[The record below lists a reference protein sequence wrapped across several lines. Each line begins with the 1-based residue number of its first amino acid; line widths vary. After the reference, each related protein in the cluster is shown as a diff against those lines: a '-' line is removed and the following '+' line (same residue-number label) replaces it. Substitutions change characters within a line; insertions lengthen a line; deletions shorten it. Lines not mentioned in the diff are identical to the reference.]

1 MGISTSGKNGGYS
14 MTTKP
19 RHHKWK
25 RYHESGVSL
34 IAALVVLC
42 LLLAVSA
49 CDSTPKKDTKG
60 SYGFISPTFSPDNK
74 KLILAF
80 CDESRGYDAC
90 DVVTYDLSNGDV
102 HRWKPTKSRLH
113 GAPIYSPD
121 GTKIAFVD
129 GEGDVANVFVM
140 SSGGDD
146 VRQLTFE
153 KKGAT
158 GKTAVKL
165 DAMPTFSPDGER
177 IIFKR
182 SENKRERTFGRGEMF
197 SHWDAYEVDLKT
209 GTERKLTDYKFYMM
223 SRPYYLP
230 DGKHFIFSGDG
241 PKVEDLSFS
250 DRYEK
255 TYQENRI
262 FIMDGKE
269 NDLKPAFQNGWYS
282 NKPAVSRDSTVLF
295 TSITNKIDGIGG
307 PYNYD
312 LFIKKGSQIT
322 RLTNMKAMIAE
333 SAISYDGT
341 RVVFIADIDPE
352 RKGGP
357 TLWVMNGNGSD
368 LKQIKLPRDRL
379 WQLGAG

>member
-1 MGISTSGKNGGYS
+1 

-34 IAALVVLC
+34 IAALVILC

-74 KLILAF
+74 KIILAF

-90 DVVTYDLSNGDV
+90 DITTYDLSNGDV
-102 HRWKPTKSRLH
+102 QRWKPTANRFNV
-113 GAPIYSPD
+113 APIYSPD
-121 GTKIAFVD
+121 GTKIAFSAGD
-129 GEGDVANVFVM
+129 GDERNIFVM
-140 SSGGDD
+140 SSNGDN
-146 VRQLTFE
+146 VRQLTFR
-153 KKGAT
+153 KKGASD
-158 GKTAVKL
+158 KTEVKI
-165 DAMPTFSPDGER
+165 DGVSTFSPDGESV
-177 IIFKR
+177 IFKR
-182 SENKRERTFGRGEMF
+182 SELKRERTFGRGEMF

-209 GTERKLTDYKFYMM
+209 GTERKLTNYEFYMM

-241 PKVEDLSFS
+241 PEVADLSFN

-255 TYQENRI
+255 TYRENRI

-269 NDLKPAFQNGWYS
+269 NELKPAFQNGWHS
-282 NKPAVSRDSTVLF
+282 SDPAVARDGTVLF
-295 TSITNKIDGIGG
+295 TSITNKMDGIGG

-312 LFIKKGSQIT
+312 LFIKKGSEVK